1 MWRPERCYAALGD
14 VSKAR
19 FLRETLNAA
28 DAASE
33 IYGGD
38 GLEAPEVVSRLCILD
53 KKFKAAESVYLE
65 HNQLDEAIA
74 VKYLINSLKTSQ
86 IIVFC

>member
-1 MWRPERCYAALGD
+1 
-14 VSKAR
+14 
-19 FLRETLNAA
+19 LNAA

-38 GLEAPEVVSRLCILD
+38 GLEAPDVVARLCILD

-74 VKYLINSLKTSQ
+74 VRHLYFSIQNEQIYLKESK
-86 IIVFC
+86 

>member
-1 MWRPERCYAALGD
+1 
-14 VSKAR
+14 
-19 FLRETLNAA
+19 LNAA

-38 GLEAPEVVSRLCILD
+38 GLEAPDVVARLCILD

-74 VKYLINSLKTSQ
+74 VRHLYFSIQNEQIYLKESI
-86 IIVFC
+86 

>member
-1 MWRPERCYAALGD
+1 
-14 VSKAR
+14 
-19 FLRETLNAA
+19 LNAA

-38 GLEAPEVVSRLCILD
+38 GLEAPDVVARLCILD

-74 VKYLINSLKTSQ
+74 VRHLYFSIQNEQIYLKKSI
-86 IIVFC
+86 

>member
-1 MWRPERCYAALGD
+1 MSERCYAALGD

-33 IYGGD
+33 VYGGD
-38 GLEAPEVVSRLCILD
+38 GLEAPEVVARLCILD
-53 KKFKAAESVYLE
+53 KRFKAAESVYLE

-74 VKYLINSLKTSQ
+74 VSWNESPR
-86 IIVFC
+86 IVAEVEKK